1 MTGVNLTL
9 PGNMGSG
16 PGNVK
21 GSLFHVEHRRVVSRQ
36 GRADTPGRRIKSRR
50 GEIPQYRKSQEALAV
65 DVGVTRATVSD
76 WENDRY
82 APEGK
87 NLESLARCLGRP
99 AEWILG
105 GGGDMPSEAT
115 ENGALHPTFYQT
127 MELSDTPAAVVRG
140 SKHAGLGTRMYI
152 AIREGR
158 KHGWGAPEY
167 LAALERFRGEARELE
182 DELFALHEEL
192 RRRDPQDPGG
202 GDS

>member
-1 MTGVNLTL
+1 
-9 PGNMGSG
+9 MGRV

-21 GSLFHVEHRRVVSRQ
+21 GSLFHVELRRVSARQ
-36 GRADTPGRRIKSRR
+36 GRADTPGRRIKQRR
-50 GEIPQYRKSQEALAV
+50 TEIPRYRKSQEALAE

-82 APEGK
+82 APEGG
-87 NLESLARCLGRP
+87 NLANLARALDRTP
-99 AEWILG
+99 EWIMRG
-105 GGGDMPSEAT
+105 AAEGATSESV
-115 ENGALHPTFYQT
+115 EPGQLHPTFYQT
-127 MELSDTPAAVVRG
+127 MELSDAPGAVVRG

-158 KHGWGAPEY
+158 KHGWGADEY

-192 RRRDPQDPGG
+192 RRRDPPDSGG
-202 GDS
+202 RDS